1 MGKFYMGDDIEIRYV
16 SSRYPYKD
24 VTQLDATIK
33 RNIYIYMSKFYI
45 DGNTEIR
52 YVSPKYP

>member
-1 MGKFYMGDDIEIRYV
+1 MGDDIEIRYV

-24 VTQLDATIK
+24 ATQFDATIK
-33 RNIYIYMSKFYI
+33 RYIYIYIYMSKFYI

-52 YVSPKYP
+52 YVSSKYP